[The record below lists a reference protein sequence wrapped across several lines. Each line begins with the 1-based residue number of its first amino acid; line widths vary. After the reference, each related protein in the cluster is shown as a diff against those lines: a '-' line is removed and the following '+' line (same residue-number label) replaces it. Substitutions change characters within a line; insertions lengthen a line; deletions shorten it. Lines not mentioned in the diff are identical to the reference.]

1 MSEIDGWLRIIE
13 IIRPTLL
20 QGIDH
25 PRFRGVG
32 KENGGHYN
40 LHNHPE
46 SSKRNNPG
54 AAKPA
59 HVGCHHVAYVPVG
72 K

>member
-1 MSEIDGWLRIIE
+1 MSEIDGWLWIIE

-40 LHNHPE
+40 LHPE
-46 SSKRNNPG
+46 SSKERKGTILGRQNLHMS
-54 AAKPA
+54 AATTW
-59 HVGCHHVAYVPVG
+59 YPVG